1 MPTNNITKFDD
12 DPLKNIQV
20 TEWTRFIL
28 AILANSRAIT
38 PKCFMGFGWL
48 SNLAEI
54 FCQHTFSQ
62 SFMIIQWKLLKLL
75 SGQMLWTPPACPTDA
90 RVPIIQTYKKYG
102 TSGHVCYRGDS
113 CVEAVWF
120 RKVSL
125 YLPLSQ
131 MIIISKQKTHLNS
144 CFVKLIQWYHP
155 TVHTRSIDLLLVH

>member
-1 MPTNNITKFDD
+1 VLHGIWLVIKLGRDILPTHIFTKFHDYTMKTIEVIERTNALD
-12 DPLKNIQV
+12 AA
-20 TEWTRFIL
+20 R
-28 AILANSRAIT
+28 
-38 PKCFMGFGWL
+38 
-48 SNLAEI
+48 
-54 FCQHTFSQ
+54 
-62 SFMIIQWKLLKLL
+62 
-75 SGQMLWTPPACPTDA
+75 PTDA